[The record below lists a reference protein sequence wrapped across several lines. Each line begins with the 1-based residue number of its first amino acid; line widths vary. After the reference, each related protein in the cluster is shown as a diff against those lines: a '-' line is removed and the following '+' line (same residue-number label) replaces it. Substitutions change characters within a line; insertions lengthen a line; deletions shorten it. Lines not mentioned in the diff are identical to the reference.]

1 MRKLASIRIVES
13 VHAIPDADKIEM
25 VVIDGWQVVSQKGN
39 FKAGDKCVYFEI
51 DSAFEKDSV
60 VGLSLP
66 VEKAIRVNTEDK
78 GFIEGFRIKTIKLR
92 GQISQGYALPLSYFR
107 TFKNV
112 DLDAEDLT
120 FELNVLKYD
129 KPESGF
135 GMGPGFART
144 AGNFPT
150 DFIRKTDQERAQNLK
165 HQIFEHYQAG
175 TCFEVTYKLDGSSE
189 TIGRYEQGDEVKDV
203 ICSRNL
209 ALKLDEEDVTSQFI
223 TVGRPV
229 LDKLILDGHVNV
241 AVQGELVSPGIQK
254 NFENVL
260 NPALYIY
267 SVWDV
272 KGYKYLNPSK
282 AREFVAEIG
291 ATYVPVMHE
300 NITLQELFGEQ
311 IEDANELLAKLL
323 EYAEGPSGLNGK
335 YREGLVYKSED
346 GIFSFKTISNSY
358 LLKEK

>member
-1 MRKLASIRIVES
+1 MRKLASIRTVES
-13 VHAIPDADKIEM
+13 VHPIPDADKIEM
-25 VVIDGWQVVSQKGN
+25 IVIDGWQVVSQKGN

-66 VEKAIRVNTEDK
+66 IEKAARVNTEDK

-107 TFKNV
+107 TFKGIN
-112 DLDAEDLT
+112 LDAEDLT

-135 GMGPGFART
+135 GIGAGNAHT

-165 HQIFEHYQAG
+165 RQIFDHYQAG

-189 TIGRYEQGDEVKDV
+189 TIGRYEQADEVKDV

-209 ALKLDEEDVTSQFI
+209 ALKLDQETDTSHFLLAGKPI
-223 TVGRPV
+223 
-229 LDKLILDGHVNV
+229 LEKLILGQHVNI
-241 AVQGELVSPGIQK
+241 ALQGELVSPGIQK

-260 NPALYIY
+260 NPTYYVY

-272 KGYKYLNPSK
+272 KGYKYLSPSK
-282 AREFVAEIG
+282 AREFVKELG
-291 ATYVPVMHE
+291 VNYVPVMHE

-323 EYAEGPSGLNGK
+323 DYAEGPSGLNGK

-346 GIFSFKTISNSY
+346 GSFSFKTISNSY

>member
-1 MRKLASIRIVES
+1 MRKLATIDIVED
-13 VHAIPDADKIEM
+13 VRKHPDADTLDIII
-25 VVIDGWQVVSQKGN
+25 VRGWQIISKSGN
-39 FKAGDKCVYFEI
+39 FKIGDKAVVFEI

-66 VEKAIRVNTEDK
+66 VEKAIRVNTEEK

-107 TFKNV
+107 SFKGVN
-112 DLDAEDLT
+112 LEAEDLT

-135 GMGPGFART
+135 GMGPGFAKT

-165 HQIFEHYQAG
+165 HQIFEHYLSG

-209 ALKLDEEDVTSQFI
+209 ALKLDEEDTTSQFI
-223 TVGRPV
+223 SVGKPI
-229 LDKLILDGHVNV
+229 LEKLILGQHVNV
-241 AVQGELVSPGIQK
+241 ALQGELVSPGIQK

-282 AREFVAEIG
+282 AREFVAELG
-291 ATYVPVMHE
+291 ANYVPVMHE

-346 GIFSFKTISNSY
+346 GSFSFKTISNSY

>member
-1 MRKLASIRIVES
+1 MRKLASIRTVES
-13 VHAIPDADKIEM
+13 VHSIPDADKIEM
-25 VVIDGWQVVSQKGN
+25 IVIDGWQVVSQKGN

-107 TFKNV
+107 SFKNV
-112 DLDAEDLT
+112 NLDAEDLT

-209 ALKLDEEDVTSQFI
+209 ALKLDEEDTTSQFV
-223 TVGRPV
+223 TVGRPI
-229 LDKLILDGHVNV
+229 LNKLIEGQHVNV
-241 AVQGELVSPGIQK
+241 ALQGELVSPGIQK

-260 NPALYIY
+260 NPALYVY

-282 AREFVAEIG
+282 AREFVAELG

-311 IEDANELLAKLL
+311 VADANELLAKLL
-323 EYAEGPSGLNGK
+323 DYAEGPSGLNGK

-346 GIFSFKTISNSY
+346 GTFSFKTISNSY